1 MARRKLGF
9 WRRFVVMVVKPTMT
23 IWTKRE
29 WSGMDNIPSSGGVI
43 IAANHVSHADPMVIA
58 HYIYEAGRW
67 PRFLGKASIFA
78 IPVLG
83 AWIIKAQQ
91 IPVYRGG
98 VDAAKSLE
106 AATAAVN
113 EGGALVIYPE
123 GTTTREPDLWPMR
136 GKTGTARL
144 ALATGAP
151 IVPVAMWGTHHL
163 YNPRAK
169 SRKLNLLP
177 GRKVTVVAGE
187 PIDLSRWAG
196 AEPTR
201 AVLEEITEVLM
212 LRLRDMVAE
221 LRGGTPP
228 PLYVPAARRKGKAT
242 GTPEPAAT
250 DEIAPET
257 TVSDTVAVPDPAV
270 SEAVTSSDAT
280 AVSNRTAREPGQ

>member
-23 IWTKRE
+23 IWTKRQ
-29 WSGMDNIPSSGGVI
+29 WSGMEHIPGSGGVI

-83 AWIIKAQQ
+83 SWIIKAQQ

-106 AATAAVN
+106 VAVAAVD

-123 GTTTREPDLWPMR
+123 GTTTREPDQWPMR

-151 IVPVAMWGTHHL
+151 IVPVAMWGTHNL

-169 SRKLNLLP
+169 KGKLNLLP
-177 GRKVTVVAGE
+177 GRQVTVVAGE

-221 LRGGTPP
+221 IRGGEAP
-228 PLYVPAARRKGKAT
+228 PLYTPSARRNNRTT
-242 GTPEPAAT
+242 GTPEP
-250 DEIAPET
+250 
-257 TVSDTVAVPDPAV
+257 
-270 SEAVTSSDAT
+270 
-280 AVSNRTAREPGQ
+280 GQ